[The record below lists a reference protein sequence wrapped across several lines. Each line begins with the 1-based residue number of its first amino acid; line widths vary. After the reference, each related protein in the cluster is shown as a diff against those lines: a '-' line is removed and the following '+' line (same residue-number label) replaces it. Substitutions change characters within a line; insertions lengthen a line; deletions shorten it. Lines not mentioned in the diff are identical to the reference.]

1 MKTIA
6 LIVLNVSLLGLCI
19 FLFSR
24 RRLLTYHYN
33 RQLWLTWLSVA
44 IITLMDE
51 FTSPFFAI
59 AEAYR
64 FIGSGTLVFVALTSL
79 LIRFISTR
87 YTEIAEILEKHNI
100 IGGGV
105 YSFSYFVL
113 GPVVSFIAVASIMVG
128 YIITACI
135 SAVSAIG
142 NALPFMDLNQSQDLR
157 LFLALGIIWFIAGL
171 NIVGIK
177 ANARFTFGI
186 FILAAFVM
194 LNLVVSGVV
203 DFDRLGS
210 WPRLKLAFSSA
221 VNDLGTGSWLTI
233 YGNFVTHISFCIL
246 AYSGIESVIQTAGLV
261 RSWQDIRKAYWF
273 LALTVGLITPLV
285 CALVL
290 TAPLDASQHELD
302 LITHYATLLNGVPF
316 GILVAIMAAFTLGM
330 AVNTA
335 FVASSELIERVAQR
349 YGLAWIIATNR
360 SDSLYR
366 VHIMNAAFFSAI
378 ILIARGQQAILAEM
392 FAVGLVASFCINLG
406 ALLIYRYRKGTEE
419 IEYHTSRF
427 GTLVLWI
434 ILVSCFGF
442 LVVAKMRG
450 TILWAGVSL
459 LVLTIGLLVSRR
471 HAPEIKEGFKG
482 DITADMIAYLIESRA
497 RTIHLFFRHG
507 REPKYGMDERAPGLK
522 RLEPGI
528 SEWNSVYITFFS
540 PRTGAPPKASRNHF
554 RFSLS
559 KHTFFQEMVYLLRL
573 IETEFPDRHV
583 VVHLGW
589 STSSWLDRLAMGVM
603 FLNLERLPRMFPG
616 FGFIIRY
623 LTQVPMPS
631 ARFNLTKTAGKK
643 KGTKPGTTEPSSTS
657 PDP

>member
-1 MKTIA
+1 VKTIA

-203 DFDRLGS
+203 DFDRIGS

-302 LITHYATLLNGVPF
+302 LITHYATLLNGAPF

-528 SEWNSVYITFFS
+528 SEWNSVYITFWAY
-540 PRTGAPPKASRNHF
+540 P
-554 RFSLS
+554 L
-559 KHTFFQEMVYLLRL
+559 
-573 IETEFPDRHV
+573 D
-583 VVHLGW
+583 
-589 STSSWLDRLAMGVM
+589 SS
-603 FLNLERLPRMFPG
+603 
-616 FGFIIRY
+616 
-623 LTQVPMPS
+623 
-631 ARFNLTKTAGKK
+631 
-643 KGTKPGTTEPSSTS
+643 
-657 PDP
+657 